1 MFPQLPEEMERKI
14 WESFWS
20 MYILKEIKNHKPI
33 WINPSDKLLFNSSDI
48 GAFQHGYSDLDRSLF
63 YKRLNWN
70 RMRYIVYETCFE
82 NICYNCLYDGFPC
95 MNATF
100 YGIFQPRLLNWWDM
114 SHYRNITHGAN
125 ELAEIDPDS
134 EFI

>member
-20 MYILKEIKNHKPI
+20 MYILKEIKIHKPI

-100 YGIFQPRLLNWWDM
+100 YGIFHPRLLNWWDM
-114 SHYRNITHGAN
+114 SHYRNVTHGAN
-125 ELAEIDPDS
+125 ELAEIDPDA